1 MPPSRIVP
9 PTVSS
14 REANVRFH
22 LGIPLRWSDFDAYA
36 HVNNAEMFRLLE
48 EARIQAF
55 WRPDAR
61 SDGSADIS
69 ADISAAEAEAA
80 DAPSTAVLDGR
91 PGAEVM
97 TLIARQEI
105 EYLAPIPYMRAPI
118 DIEMWIG
125 RIGGASLEIC
135 YELYSPVGVAPRVL
149 FTRAATTLVMV
160 TAATGKPQRISDELR
175 DACSPYLE
183 EPVTFTNRT
192 GRAQH

>member
-1 MPPSRIVP
+1 MRLHVAIS
-9 PTVSS
+9 
-14 REANVRFH
+14 
-22 LGIPLRWSDFDAYA
+22 LRWSDFDAYA

-55 WRPDAR
+55 WPPDANATT
-61 SDGSADIS
+61 D
-69 ADISAAEAEAA
+69 AAPVPA
-80 DAPSTAVLDGR
+80 TAVLDGR

-105 EYLAPIPYMRAPI
+105 EYLLPIPYMRAPI

-135 YELYSPVGVAPRVL
+135 YELHSPSGVTPRQL

-160 TAATGKPQRISDELR
+160 TAATGRPKRIPDELR
-175 DACSPYLE
+175 EAWSPYVE
-183 EPVTFTNRT
+183 EPLAFAK
-192 GRAQH
+192 RA